1 MVIYHF
7 VHQSAEFVI
16 SCWNYEL
23 SFCVD
28 VLWSSDQCD
37 FFFLFLSPEPEA
49 SSEEAPPAGEE
60 PAASSASASEAT
72 ENGEKTEGAA
82 EEEKADATGKKE

>member
-1 MVIYHF
+1 M
-7 VHQSAEFVI
+7 HQSAEFVI
-16 SCWNYEL
+16 SCWNYVL

-28 VLWSSDQCD
+28 VLCSSDQCD
-37 FFFLFLSPEPEA
+37 FFFLSPEPEA

-82 EEEKADATGKKE
+82 EEEKEDATGKKE